1 MPSQTLPE
9 LMEQVDRIERQVL
22 AISEHLGLP
31 FDSPLRAQV
40 PDEVASLVAEGN
52 KLAAV
57 RRYRELTGAG
67 IGEAQEA
74 IDQLASS

>member
-1 MPSQTLPE
+1 
-9 LMEQVDRIERQVL
+9 L

-31 FDSPLRAQV
+31 FDSPLRAGM

-74 IDQLASS
+74 IEKLAGS